1 MEAIGFQSSP
11 LWRQATEAI
20 KIQNQQEKNVLNRRG
35 EWGQNL
41 PPKLSLEPEE
51 NGVHKAQERK
61 RKRVSKKNSPQQT
74 KALKL
79 GLLTSSKPERNLEW
93 VGDSSQMGVSQ
104 VKARANSVS
113 RKPCLVLAQ
122 KTKGIQ
128 AQQVLF
134 LGVVVWRAKVC
145 FLQRGKKGQ
154 FKTIFNPP
162 FWKLGAWGQVLVK
175 N

>member
-1 MEAIGFQSSP
+1 MGYTKPKKGREKGSP
-11 LWRQATEAI
+11 KRT
-20 KIQNQQEKNVLNRRG
+20 VLN
-35 EWGQNL
+35 
-41 PPKLSLEPEE
+41 K
-51 NGVHKAQERK
+51 
-61 RKRVSKKNSPQQT
+61 T

-93 VGDSSQMGVSQ
+93 VGDSSQMWVSQ

-154 FKTIFNPP
+154 FKAIFNPP

>member
-145 FLQRGKKGQ
+145 FLQGGKRV
-154 FKTIFNPP
+154 NS
-162 FWKLGAWGQVLVK
+162 KLFSTHPIGNWRPGVK
-175 N
+175 SW